1 VYKIVA
7 LWSAPKA
14 EDVEAFEAYY
24 RDTHVPKATVVPNL
38 RKIALTRI
46 DAGLEGAPTPFYR
59 VAELYFDSP
68 EAMERSA
75 HSDLWRSMREDAG
88 EMIERF
94 GVTLTVGLG
103 WEQDPRSE

>member
-14 EDVEAFEAYY
+14 GDVEAFEAYY
-24 RDTHVPKATVVPNL
+24 RETHVPKATVVPNL
-38 RKIALTRI
+38 RKITLTRVET
-46 DAGLEGAPTPFYR
+46 GLEGSPAPFYR

-75 HSDLWRSMREDAG
+75 QSDSWRSMREDAG
-88 EMIERF
+88 KMIERF

-103 WEQDPRSE
+103 WEQDPRTE